1 MLSRIAASRFA
12 RSAVMLTLMAGAA
25 LVLTLGVV
33 ALLSVLIPTD
43 PEMEI
48 GAVKIS
54 DVQAAVPPAE
64 ALDRRVPG
72 LDEISGKV
80 AREDP
85 DDVDELRVGRVEID
99 FGPDDW
105 IAAAGPME
113 DFDGDGVA
121 EPLRDE
127 LSGLVGREARFL
139 VRMDSG
145 GDDGDV
151 YAINGRPYR
160 DPAGPPPW
168 NADGAREEDVRRAA
182 AAAVG
187 PGASVVGLETRDF
200 PVAWEAEVVDA
211 AGREYKVDL
220 DASGRA
226 VTVEPD

>member
-1 MLSRIAASRFA
+1 MLSRSTASRWT
-12 RSAVMLTLMAGAA
+12 RSVVGLAVLAGTVLILA
-25 LVLTLGVV
+25 LCIV
-33 ALLSVLIPTD
+33 AILSVLIPTD
-43 PEMEI
+43 PDEEI

-54 DVQAAVPPAE
+54 DVQAAVSPGD

-85 DDVDELRVGRVEID
+85 EDVDELVVGRVELD

-105 IAAAGPME
+105 IAAAGPRE
-113 DFDGDGVA
+113 DFDGDGAA
-121 EPLRDE
+121 EPVRDE
-127 LSGLVGREARFL
+127 LSGLIGRQARFL
-139 VRMDSG
+139 ARLDRG

-168 NADGAREEDVRRAA
+168 TADGAREEDVRRAA

-187 PGASVVGLETRDF
+187 TGASVVGLETRDF
-200 PVAWEAEVVDA
+200 PAAWEAEVLDA
-211 AGREYKVDL
+211 AGREFKVAL
-220 DASGRA
+220 DADGR
-226 VTVEPD
+226 VLTVEPD

>member
-1 MLSRIAASRFA
+1 MLSRITASRCT
-12 RSAVMLTLMAGAA
+12 RSVWGLAVLAGT
-25 LVLTLGVV
+25 VLIV
-33 ALLSVLIPTD
+33 ALCIVAILSVLIPTD
-43 PEMEI
+43 PDQEV

-54 DVQAAVPPAE
+54 DVQAAVPPGE

-85 DDVDELRVGRVEID
+85 DDVDELVVGRVELD

-105 IAAAGPME
+105 IAAAGPRE

-121 EPLRDE
+121 EPVRDE
-127 LSGLVGREARFL
+127 LSGLVGRQARFL

-168 NADGAREEDVRRAA
+168 NADGASEEEIRRAA
-182 AAAVG
+182 GAAVG
-187 PGASVVGLETRDF
+187 PGASVLSLETRDF
-200 PVAWEAEVVDA
+200 PAAWEAEVVDA
-211 AGREYKVDL
+211 RGREFKVDL
-220 DASGRA
+220 DANGR
-226 VTVEPD
+226 VLNVERD

>member
-1 MLSRIAASRFA
+1 MLSRITASRCT
-12 RSAVMLTLMAGAA
+12 RSVVGLAVSAGTVLILA
-25 LVLTLGVV
+25 LCIV
-33 ALLSVLIPTD
+33 AILSVLIPTD
-43 PEMEI
+43 PVEEI

-54 DVQAAVPPAE
+54 DAEAAIPPGE

-72 LDEISGKV
+72 LDEISGTV

-85 DDVDELRVGRVEID
+85 DDVDELVVGRVELD

-105 IAAAGPME
+105 IASAGPRE

-121 EPLRDE
+121 EPVRDE
-127 LSGLVGREARFL
+127 LSGLVGRQARFL
-139 VRMDSG
+139 ARLDRG

-168 NADGAREEDVRRAA
+168 KADGAREEDVRRAA

-187 PGASVVGLETRDF
+187 TGASVVGLETRDF
-200 PVAWEAEVVDA
+200 PVAWEAEVLDA
-211 AGREYKVDL
+211 AGREFKVEL
-220 DASGRA
+220 DVDGR
-226 VTVEPD
+226 VLTVEPD

>member
-1 MLSRIAASRFA
+1 MLRRISASRCT
-12 RSAVMLTLMAGAA
+12 RSVVGLAVLAGT
-25 LVLTLGVV
+25 VLIV
-33 ALLSVLIPTD
+33 ALCIVAVLSVLIPTD
-43 PEMEI
+43 PDEEI
-48 GAVKIS
+48 GAVRIS
-54 DVQAAVPPAE
+54 DVLAAVPPGE
-64 ALDRRVPG
+64 AIDRRVPG

-85 DDVDELRVGRVEID
+85 DDVDDLVVGRVELD

-105 IAAAGPME
+105 IAAAGPGE

-121 EPLRDE
+121 EPVRDE
-127 LSGLVGREARFL
+127 LSGLVGRQARFL

-168 NADGAREEDVRRAA
+168 KADGAREEDVRRAA

-211 AGREYKVDL
+211 AGREFKVDL
-220 DASGRA
+220 DANGQ
-226 VTVEPD
+226 VLNIELD